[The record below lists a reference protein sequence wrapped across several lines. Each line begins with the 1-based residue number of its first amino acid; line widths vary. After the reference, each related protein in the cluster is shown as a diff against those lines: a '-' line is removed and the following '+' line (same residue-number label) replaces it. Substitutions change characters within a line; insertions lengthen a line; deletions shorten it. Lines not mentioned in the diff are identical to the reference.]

1 MMGKEIQ
8 NKNVVILESVN
19 RNPLISEHKMS
30 MM

>member
-1 MMGKEIQ
+1 MGKEIQ